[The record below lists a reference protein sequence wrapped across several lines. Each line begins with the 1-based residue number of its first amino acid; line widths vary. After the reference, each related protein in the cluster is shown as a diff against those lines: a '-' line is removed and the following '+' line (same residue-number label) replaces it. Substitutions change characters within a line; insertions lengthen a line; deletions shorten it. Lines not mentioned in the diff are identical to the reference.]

1 MKRGKKR
8 ILLIL
13 IIILVVLISGILIV
27 KLQPQKKF
35 NGPLGDEDYD
45 TNNITMEKAM
55 YPFGVVD
62 PPSEDYQLVKELGV
76 TNVRI
81 GVPWQKI
88 QDKTG
93 KFKWTG
99 CGQDQLGELGI
110 TLFFRLRLTEYERA
124 SKCPSCIPNPD
135 NPSQCVPLPALK
147 GNEDCPPRD
156 LNETWRADGKGYS
169 AILYDFMWE
178 VMRKSRECS
187 RPDFTIIVG
196 NEVNAF
202 AFWRGTKP
210 QYLKTRAT
218 VYKAVKDFNMQNS
231 ANFTV
236 TDNGIASTIWGRAV
250 YKEWYCTGKNQG
262 NQELIAQAVEY
273 AKKFERY
280 QIDKNTI
287 NEQWVTSMAG
297 CNNQNIEDPK
307 NQKLVLKEMFKVDPA
322 LGEPSF
328 DYMDYHFYDPWDTQ
342 EEILNWM
349 KAEMHKNG
357 YSRPIIMT
365 EGGIIRTIPC
375 ADGINGTGFDCPQC
389 NVSNFIADAAD
400 AQESAEN
407 AVKLNVVAF
416 ANGVEVFLWLP
427 FETFQFGGGTKD
439 CNLRSF
445 MNGNEKTPLSKSYQI
460 MTSKL
465 NGFTSIQRLPLGE
478 YTYKFTVKG
487 KPVYVLWR
495 NEDTAPNAIQ
505 VNLSSEIPGNVKV
518 TGIDGSTE
526 TKQSADL
533 QVTESPIYVEAL

>member
-1 MKRGKKR
+1 MKRGRKR

-13 IIILVVLISGILIV
+13 IIILVVLISGILIA
-27 KLQPQKKF
+27 KLRLQKKF
-35 NGPLGDEDYD
+35 HGPLGDGDYD
-45 TNNITMEKAM
+45 TNNITMNKAM

-99 CGQDQLGELGI
+99 CGQDRLGELGI

-124 SKCPSCIPNPD
+124 SKCPSCIPNPN
-135 NPSQCVPLPALK
+135 NPSQCVALPALK
-147 GNEDCPPRD
+147 GNEDCPPSD
-156 LNETWRADGKGYS
+156 LSETWRADGKGYS
-169 AILYDFMWE
+169 AILYDFIWE
-178 VMRKSRECS
+178 VMRKSRECG

-196 NEVNAF
+196 NEVNTF

-250 YKEWYCTGKNQG
+250 YKEWYCTGKNEG
-262 NQELIAQAVEY
+262 NQKLIAQAVEF

-280 QIDKNTI
+280 QIDPETI
-287 NEQWVTSMAG
+287 NEQWLASMAG
-297 CNNQNIEDPK
+297 CNNNNIEDPA
-307 NQKLVLKEMFKVDPA
+307 NQKLVLKEMFKVDPV
-322 LGEPSF
+322 LGVPTF
-328 DYMDYHFYDPWDTQ
+328 DYMDYHYYDPWDAQ
-342 EEILNWM
+342 EEVINWM
-349 KAEMHKNG
+349 KEQMQKNG
-357 YSRPIIMT
+357 YSRPILMT
-365 EGGIIRTIPC
+365 EGGIIRTRPC
-375 ADGINGTGFDCPQC
+375 ADGSIGTEYRCPSCMVSGFVPDS
-389 NVSNFIADAAD
+389 VDADEAAQD
-400 AQESAEN
+400 
-407 AVKLNVVAF
+407 AVKLNVIAF
-416 ANGVEVFLWLP
+416 ANGVQVFLWLP
-427 FETFQFGGGTKD
+427 FEYSEEQYN
-439 CNLRSF
+439 CELRPF
-445 MNGNEKTPLSKSYQI
+445 MKGNDKLPLFTSYQT

-465 NGFTSIQRLPLGE
+465 NGFTSIQRLSLGE

-495 NEDTAPNAIQ
+495 NDDTAPNSIQ
-505 VNLSSEIPGNVKV
+505 VDLTSEISGNVKI
-518 TGIDGSTE
+518 TKIDGSTE

-533 QVTESPIYVEAL
+533 QVTESPIYVEVP